1 MDQSRIYVL
10 CLLLQLSTA
19 TRPALAIDE
28 RQPPLPPNIV
38 FILADDLGYGELGCY
53 GQTKIRTPHIDRLAS
68 EGIRFTQHYS
78 GAPVCAPARCVLMTG
93 NHLAHAE
100 IRGNRDSGNGRTFPG
115 QWPLTAEALTIAEV
129 LKQAGYKTGGFGK
142 WGLGPTD
149 TSGSPIRQGFDRF
162 FGYNCQRNA
171 HSYYPPYLDSD
182 ETTVAINE
190 HPIPGHKR
198 VAEGEIRAEDYVG
211 QTYAPDRILAEA
223 VAWLDENRTGPFFLY
238 LPFVEPHVAM
248 HPPQTW
254 LEKYPED
261 WDREHGAYRGE
272 NGYLPHPRPRAAYA
286 ALISDLDEHVGTI
299 LSHLEK
305 HGLTDNTI
313 VVFTSDNGPT
323 HRGPD
328 KRWNIGGAACTF
340 FDSTGGLRGYKGS
353 CYEGGIRIPCIVRWP
368 GHIAPNS
375 VSATPSYFPDW
386 FPTLA
391 SIAGAELPCE
401 HSVDGTD
408 LAPVFRG
415 ENLNRADPMVW
426 EFYDYNGI
434 LAIRQGKWKAIRN
447 GLLLKGGPKNWELYD
462 LENDPG
468 EKNNLAA
475 QHPDIVSQLESSHSR
490 TRISEHD
497 FPIPLLDAG

>member
-1 MDQSRIYVL
+1 
-10 CLLLQLSTA
+10 
-19 TRPALAIDE
+19 
-28 RQPPLPPNIV
+28 
-38 FILADDLGYGELGCY
+38 
-53 GQTKIRTPHIDRLAS
+53 
-68 EGIRFTQHYS
+68 
-78 GAPVCAPARCVLMTG
+78 
-93 NHLAHAE
+93 
-100 IRGNRDSGNGRTFPG
+100 
-115 QWPLTAEALTIAEV
+115 
-129 LKQAGYKTGGFGK
+129 
-142 WGLGPTD
+142 
-149 TSGSPIRQGFDRF
+149 
-162 FGYNCQRNA
+162 
-171 HSYYPPYLDSD
+171 
-182 ETTVAINE
+182 
-190 HPIPGHKR
+190 
-198 VAEGEIRAEDYVG
+198 
-211 QTYAPDRILAEA
+211 
-223 VAWLDENRTGPFFLY
+223 
-238 LPFVEPHVAM
+238 M

-305 HGLTDNTI
+305 HGLADNTM
-313 VVFTSDNGPT
+313 VVLTSDNGPT

-353 CYEGGIRIPCIVRWP
+353 CYEGGIRVPCIVRWP
-368 GHIAPNS
+368 GHIAPKS

-391 SIAGAELPCE
+391 SIAGAELPSE

-415 ENLNRADPMVW
+415 ENLHRADPMFW

-447 GLLLKGGPKNWELYD
+447 GLLIKGGPKNWELYD

-490 TRISEHD
+490 TRISEPD